1 MLDLTSMFG
10 GVGTG
15 GFNNTAGAG
24 AGAGTGGDDLDG
36 EAAVSGEAGLLSAA
50 LAPQLRLHLGRG
62 GVVRGVAVFKKGDVP
77 EGWSIAGSRDFG
89 SIIGDNAT
97 ATATATANHS
107 AGFGGGEAPAEPL
120 LLAFRRGGEDVPVTD
135 VDVIAPSLS
144 CDAAAAA
151 DKEEEEDAEEAD
163 VIAEALQRHAFDA
176 IVDAADEADA
186 ADAAA
191 DPQPGG
197 LVPGDG
203 AARPAGATAAAASS
217 AGGTVGQLTAPAAA
231 WRILRGST
239 WNVTS
244 LSTSSPLTMAS
255 LTFPAGPVVGSSSS
269 AAGPDSA
276 EPAAPVT
283 PLLRAPAD
291 PVGPA
296 AQRFAAWSRA
306 AAGKPVRGFT
316 VFLSLA
322 TAEALPSVTR
332 SAWAHKA
339 VKLRNRFASAG
350 DADRIQQLQSPAC
363 GPPSKAA
370 NKLATGVGLCV
381 RIDDGHGS
389 GAPDVGA
396 SADRSADGLVTWA
409 LIALLSAEKSL
420 VSLHWQVARALGALP
435 PVHTS
440 SSGSGAAAAAAA
452 ARGGGLVDVFQPTA
466 SAAEGAPLVALIRAP
481 REGSAAFRVDV
492 DEERRAM
499 AAERSG
505 IEVEPLRAVS
515 SKLDGFVS
523 LPAPP
528 GVILSNEARALQVC
542 SANADLAFVEQQKVR
557 FGSLLISEQRMSEA
571 AIALRQA
578 HLPGAVSGPQAD
590 WLSCGAFPD
599 CSPDDQGIVMGVV
612 EATDALLTASGLGAH
627 AVSPQQPA
635 GGAAAAAAGSGR
647 LSPDPSKTSGAVV
660 DPDDVALAAETAVS
674 TALQPTSSLLSLV
687 AREVDAERSPPEA
700 DASLA
705 AVVGEEAFRPV
716 VDVMLIP
723 EGSEMPS
730 GFVAAEGCTLLS
742 SDGRGTRLRLAS
754 HRVLAGVAGTPNVIG
769 SFRISTASRS
779 DMVADREAS
788 RQPRNPVARS
798 TKAEALLGSEVVAEV
813 AAALVELAGDGG
825 SAFLDPRLAE
835 DALRGGSA
843 GQSYMLP
850 VPGVAMW
857 SRLAVSRIQSSS
869 LSGVGLTSSEA
880 SGALRSDMA
889 VPESSAV
896 PPTVRRCHSV
906 TAITSAPHQTTVV
919 ATLTSHRRAQLGLA
933 VSHGAWYERGR
944 ALSQPEAPDCG
955 LDSLLRLFHAPSAIE
970 SFQCEACGRSPALR
984 SSLVDRFPAHL
995 LVAASRFAME
1005 WTSAGGRSTKIQH
1018 HLPFPARL
1026 CYPRQVS
1033 SSRSCAAA
1041 AAAAASPGSAEIGA
1055 ETGAEL
1061 GAEYGL
1067 YAVVVHSGSGL
1078 QSGHYFTYARP
1089 SDDPHLD
1096 LEDSP
1101 TGAWRR
1107 FDDASVDVVSWS
1119 AMTTSLRQSS
1129 FASAFMLLYRRLD
1142 WAPGKGETVAASSDA
1157 GDPTLPT
1164 SVPLARGW
1172 PGLAE
1177 LRQGTALFGSGFV
1190 DDVGLAVR
1198 SLGRSAAASPAA
1210 AGGGSGSAGAD
1221 GFAASAG
1228 TVAWPFET
1236 SGDGDGAP
1244 SAARGQPGDASASNA
1259 DDSMMSALQD
1269 MMGAGGSA
1277 DGGGAGGSADGG
1289 GAGDGGGIGPL
1300 AWPAGVEGVDWTYDD
1315 QLDVLVSMPAG
1326 ASREEREAALEMVYG
1341 SVTTLPLAGRA
1352 GYAPLNDA
1360 ALQQSND
1367 DLVRSLAQRMGGHSA
1382 LRRADSGS
1390 STGAVSGSG
1399 SM

>member
-89 SIIGDNAT
+89 SIIGNDAT

-135 VDVIAPSLS
+135 VDVIVPSLS

-151 DKEEEEDAEEAD
+151 DMEEEDAEEAD

-203 AARPAGATAAAASS
+203 AARPAGATAASASS

-255 LTFPAGPVVGSSSS
+255 LTFPAGPVV
-269 AAGPDSA
+269 
-276 EPAAPVT
+276 
-283 PLLRAPAD
+283 
-291 PVGPA
+291 
-296 AQRFAAWSRA
+296 
-306 AAGKPVRGFT
+306 AGKPVRGFT

-322 TAEALPSVTR
+322 TADALSSVTR

-440 SSGSGAAAAAAA
+440 SSGGGAAASAAAA
-452 ARGGGLVDVFQPTA
+452 GGGGLVDVFQPTA
-466 SAAEGAPLVALIRAP
+466 SAAEGASLVALIRAP

-528 GVILSNEARALQVC
+528 GVILSNEAVRDAAASPASGASSAGQVASLGGGDSSAGDDEDEGIWTLVAGPDGRPAEVLLAVGRAVPSDGSPPAPSPDRPFVSPCGTDEAMDAAAAASDAGARNWRGPRALAVESADKPWHDEHAAHSDAKRSYVCVERGFIAMRRAGFTYDKQSSADNLVSALGLCRSEAQRALQVC
-542 SANADLAFVEQQKVR
+542 SANADLAFVEQQK
-557 FGSLLISEQRMSEA
+557 
-571 AIALRQA
+571 
-578 HLPGAVSGPQAD
+578 AD

-635 GGAAAAAAGSGR
+635 GGAAAAAAGNGR
-647 LSPDPSKTSGAVV
+647 LLLDPPKTSGAVV

-687 AREVDAERSPPEA
+687 AREVDAEQSPPEA

-723 EGSEMPS
+723 EGSDMPS

-754 HRVLAGVAGTPNVIG
+754 PGTGAGAGDDEAVAADADPVGGTAALSDDDEPVMAPGARRRATATATATASQTATATASAAASAASAQSHRVLGGVAGTPNVIG

-869 LSGVGLTSSEA
+869 FSGVGLTSSEA
-880 SGALRSDMA
+880 AGALRSDMA

-1033 SSRSCAAA
+1033 SSRSCAAS

-1142 WAPGKGETVAASSDA
+1142 WAPGKGETAAASSDA
-1157 GDPTLPT
+1157 T
-1164 SVPLARGW
+1164 
-1172 PGLAE
+1172 
-1177 LRQGTALFGSGFV
+1177 
-1190 DDVGLAVR
+1190 
-1198 SLGRSAAASPAA
+1198 
-1210 AGGGSGSAGAD
+1210 
-1221 GFAASAG
+1221 
-1228 TVAWPFET
+1228 
-1236 SGDGDGAP
+1236 
-1244 SAARGQPGDASASNA
+1244 
-1259 DDSMMSALQD
+1259 
-1269 MMGAGGSA
+1269 
-1277 DGGGAGGSADGG
+1277 
-1289 GAGDGGGIGPL
+1289 
-1300 AWPAGVEGVDWTYDD
+1300 
-1315 QLDVLVSMPAG
+1315 
-1326 ASREEREAALEMVYG
+1326 
-1341 SVTTLPLAGRA
+1341 
-1352 GYAPLNDA
+1352 
-1360 ALQQSND
+1360 LQQSND
-1367 DLVRSLAQRMGGHSA
+1367 DLVRSLAQRVGGHSA

-1390 STGAVSGSG
+1390 STGAVTGSG